1 MVRPDGRKPDEM
13 RSIRITPGFIKTA
26 AGSAL
31 IEFGNTRVICT
42 AMMDEKVPPFLKDSG
57 RGWLTAEYAMLPAS
71 TPERKVRD
79 GIRQDGRSTE
89 IQRLIG
95 RSLRSIMDFSAL
107 GERTIYI
114 DCDVLEADGGTRT
127 AAISGA
133 FIALVFAVDKLIGRK
148 LISCSPLRSYVAA
161 ASVGLIGG
169 RACLDLC
176 YEEDSGAEA
185 DMNVV
190 MTDAFEMIEV
200 QGTGEKRPFTRAEM
214 EKLLKLADKGILE
227 VIGTQKTV
235 LGDLGTLV
243 GGSRE

>member
-1 MVRPDGRKPDEM
+1 MTRQDGRAPDEM
-13 RSIRITPGFIKTA
+13 RQIRITPGFISTA

-31 IEFGNTRVICT
+31 IEFGRTRVICT
-42 AMMDEKVPPFLKDSG
+42 AMTDEKIPPFLRDSG

-71 TPERKVRD
+71 THERKMRD

-95 RSLRSIMDFSAL
+95 RSLRAVMDFTLL

-133 FIALVFAVDKLIGRK
+133 FVALVFALDRLIRDGK
-148 LISCSPLRSYVAA
+148 IQKSPLLAGMAA
-161 ASVGLIGG
+161 VSVGLIEGN
-169 RACLDLC
+169 AYLDLC
-176 YEEDSGAEA
+176 YGEDSNAEA

-190 MTDAFEMIEV
+190 MTDLGGIIEI
-200 QGTGEKRPFTRAEM
+200 QGTGEKRPFTRAEL
-214 EKLLKLADKGILE
+214 EKLLKLAGKGILE
-227 VIGTQKTV
+227 ITSAQRAV
-235 LGDLGTLV
+235 LGELASLA
-243 GGSRE
+243 GGGCP